1 MNINI
6 TEEDSKYLYGF
17 VQGIIEEVGPR
28 MPCSPQEVKA
38 SEIIKREFEKS
49 CDKTVVESFTCHPKA
64 FLGWIKLDMVLVIMS
79 FLFYFLIQ
87 LLIEYIWVLILTICS
102 FLLILLPFLIM
113 WEEFFNYKEFIDPI
127 FRKKSSQNV
136 IGSFEPKGEL
146 KKIFIFSSHMDSA
159 IEFKL
164 LKLLGWGFIPLAFGA
179 ILIMLMWIILSCLN
193 LIFIIVGLIKLKSLF
208 FHVAVWTLIIGSPCF
223 IGLFFFVPLGD
234 KGNVVPGAVDNL
246 SSCSVIQGLGQYL
259 KNHRDIIPD
268 NTEVRLI
275 SFGCEESGL
284 RGAYRYTTAHLEEL
298 QKYDANIVNMDGL
311 ETPNGFYIIEF
322 EPTTRTWHSE
332 EVIQKLLKAAEDV
345 GIEAK
350 RFGAGKLEKTLGR
363 LSGGSDAAAF
373 SKAGIKAGFLNSAD
387 WKTRSRYY
395 HQSTDTIDKIK
406 PGTLEAALRICV
418 AYLMNEKIAINN
430 KSNYS

>member
-1 MNINI
+1 MNIDI
-6 TEEDSKYLYGF
+6 TEEDSKFMYGF

-28 MPCSPQEVKA
+28 MPCSPQEAKA
-38 SEIIKREFEKS
+38 AEIIKREFEKS
-49 CDKTVVESFTCHPKA
+49 CDKTIIESFSCHPKA
-64 FLGWIKLDMVLVIMS
+64 FLGWIKLDMVFVILS
-79 FLFYFLIQ
+79 FLLY
-87 LLIEYIWVLILTICS
+87 LLSRLLTEYIWLLILSICS
-102 FLLILLPFLIM
+102 FILIFLPFLIM

-127 FRKKSSQNV
+127 FRKKTSQNV
-136 IGSFEPKGEL
+136 IGSFKPKGEL
-146 KKIFIFSSHMDSA
+146 KKIIIFSSHLDSA

-179 ILIMLMWIILSCLN
+179 ILIMLMWLVLSCLN
-193 LIFIIVGLIKLKSLF
+193 LIFIIIGLIKLKSLF
-208 FHVAVWTLIIGSPCF
+208 FNVAVWTLIIGSPCF

-246 SSCSVIQGLGQYL
+246 SSCSVVQGLGRYL
-259 KNHRDIIPD
+259 KKHRDIIPD

-284 RGAYRYTTAHLEEL
+284 RGAYRYATAHLEEL
-298 QKYDANIVNMDGL
+298 QEYDANIVNMDGL
-311 ETPNGFYIIEF
+311 ETPDGFYIIEF

-332 EVIQKLLKAAEDV
+332 EVIQKLLKASEDM

-373 SKAGIKAGFLNSAD
+373 SKADIKAASIVAMILRSFLD
-387 WKTRSRYY
+387 VY
-395 HQSTDTIDKIK
+395 HQPSDTIEHISEEALVNVLKILI
-406 PGTLEAALRICV
+406 G
-418 AYLMNEKIAINN
+418 YLINESK
-430 KSNYS
+430 KK

>member
-1 MNINI
+1 MNIDI
-6 TEEDSKYLYGF
+6 TEEDSKYMYGF
-17 VQGIIEEVGPR
+17 VQGIIEEAGPR
-28 MPCSPQEVKA
+28 MPCSPQEAKA
-38 SEIIKREFEKS
+38 AEIIKREFEKS
-49 CDKTVVESFTCHPKA
+49 CDKTVIESFTCHPKA
-64 FLGWIKLDMVLVIMS
+64 FLAWIKLDMVLVVVS
-79 FLFYFLIQ
+79 FFLYFLIQ
-87 LLIEYIWVLILTICS
+87 LFNEYIWLLILTICS

-127 FRKKSSQNV
+127 FRKKTSQNV
-136 IGSFEPKGEL
+136 IGSFKPKGER
-146 KKIFIFSSHMDSA
+146 KKIIIFSSHMDSA

-164 LKLLGWGFIPLAFGA
+164 LKLIGWGFIPLAFGA
-179 ILIMLMWIILSCLN
+179 ILIMLMWLVLSCLN

-208 FHVAVWTLIIGSPCF
+208 FSVAFWTLIIGSPCF

-246 SSCSVIQGLGQYL
+246 SSCSVVQGLGRYL
-259 KNHRDIIPD
+259 KNHREIIPD
-268 NTEVRLI
+268 NTEIRLI

-284 RGAYRYTTAHLEEL
+284 RGAFRYAATHLEEL
-298 QKYDANIVNMDGL
+298 QKYDAYVVNMDGL
-311 ETPNGFYIIEF
+311 ETPDGFYIIEF

-332 EVIQKLLKAAEDV
+332 EVIQRLLKAAENV
-345 GIEAK
+345 GVEAK

-406 PGTLEAALRICV
+406 PGTLEVALRICI
-418 AYLMNEKIAINN
+418 AFLMNEKNVIN
-430 KSNYS
+430 K